1 MADAPLPVSPE
12 TLLDEVPLAFVDV
25 ETTGLEPSYGDR
37 ICEVAILRCAY
48 GEPAARL
55 EQLVNP
61 LRPISP
67 GAFAVNGI
75 SADMLADAPVFPQ
88 VAPRVLALLQGAVL
102 VGHNV
107 AFDIGFIATELRQ
120 AGHAVPRFVALDT
133 CKLARRTLVANGYSL
148 SRLSRHLGLPSNGRE
163 HRAMADVETTRA
175 LYERL
180 VDGLWGRG
188 LRTLGELLQAQGAP
202 LEMARPAP
210 LDVPPVIQDALRG
223 QGLLQLTYIDDGGR
237 RTERLCRPTK
247 LLSWEGRVTLV
258 AHCYLRGAIRHFRLD
273 RIAHLEAVEQ
283 GDARAVAAQAAGRA
297 PRQDSGGGGLRDA

>member
-1 MADAPLPVSPE
+1 MSDASPP
-12 TLLDEVPLAFVDV
+12 TSPDTRLDELPLAFVDV

-48 GEPAARL
+48 GEPVARL
-55 EQLVNP
+55 EQLINP

-67 GAFAVNGI
+67 GAYAVNGI
-75 SADMLADAPVFPQ
+75 SAEMLVEAPAFPQ
-88 VAPRVLALLQGAVL
+88 VAPSVLALLQGAAL

-107 AFDIGFIATELRQ
+107 AFDIGFLAAELRQ
-120 AGHAVPRFVALDT
+120 AGHTLPSLVALDT

-180 VDGLWGRG
+180 VEGLWRRG
-188 LRTLGELLQAQGAP
+188 VRTLGQLLQAQGGA
-202 LEMARPAP
+202 LELARSAP
-210 LDVPPVIQDALRG
+210 LDVPPIIQDALRG
-223 QGLLQLTYIDDGGR
+223 QGLLQLTYIDDAGR
-237 RTERLCRPTK
+237 RTERLCRPAK
-247 LLSWEGRVTLV
+247 LLVWEGRVTLV

-273 RIAHLEAVEQ
+273 RIAHLEAVEP
-283 GDARAVAAQAAGRA
+283 GDARAVAAQAAERA
-297 PRQDSGGGGLRDA
+297 QRQGIGGEGLLDA